1 MKRVLFAVAVCSA
14 LAPAPCSAG
23 EKLAVVGTGD
33 GVQVLTALAAAFM
46 SENPEIR
53 IDLPP
58 SVHSAGGI
66 KAVAQDDAIVGRIA
80 RPLNQNELG
89 LGLRVIPIFYQPT
102 VFFAHPSANV
112 KNLTADQ
119 LVAVFSGTVKNW
131 SEVGGSDVRV
141 RVVRREEPDSSVAV
155 FRDTLPGWKELKFDK
170 GHSKLATTTQEAFDA
185 VEKYE
190 GAIGFG
196 PYSRDLD
203 RRFTVLS
210 VDGVHPTDSNYPSTV
225 TLSLIYRDA
234 TVTDSARKFIDFNF
248 TEKAQDIVR
257 RLGAI
262 PVEVKRE
269 LSAERR

>member
-1 MKRVLFAVAVCSA
+1 MKRVLFSLAVCSA
-14 LAPAPCSAG
+14 LGAVPCSAA
-23 EKLAVVGTGD
+23 EKLTVVGTGD
-33 GVQVLTALAAAFM
+33 GVQILEALAAAFM
-46 SENPEIR
+46 VENPEII

-66 KAVAQDDAIVGRIA
+66 RAVGQGDAVVGRIA
-80 RPLNQNELG
+80 RPLSQKELELG
-89 LGLRVIPIFYQPT
+89 FRVVPIFRQPT

-119 LVAVFSGTVKNW
+119 LVAVFNGTVKNW
-131 SEVGGSDVRV
+131 SEVGGNDGRV

-170 GHSKLATTTQEAFDA
+170 LHSKLATTTQEAFDA

-203 RRFTVLS
+203 RRFRVLS
-210 VDGVHPTDSNYPSTV
+210 VGGVHPTDSNYPSAV

-234 TVTDSARKFIDFNF
+234 TVTDAAHKFIDFIF
-248 TEKAQDIVR
+248 TEKAQGIVR
-257 RLGAI
+257 ELGAI
-262 PVEVKRE
+262 PVVKRD
-269 LSAERR
+269 LAAESR

>member
-1 MKRVLFAVAVCSA
+1 MKRLLFSVAVYSA
-14 LAPAPCSAG
+14 LAGVPCSAA

-33 GVQVLTALAAAFM
+33 GVQILTALAAAFT
-46 SENPEIR
+46 SENPEIK

-66 KAVAQDDAIVGRIA
+66 KAVAHGDAIVGRIA
-80 RPLNQNELG
+80 RPLNQNEMK
-89 LGLRVIPIFYQPT
+89 LGLRVVPIFRQPT

-119 LVAVFSGTVKNW
+119 LGAVFSGTVKNW
-131 SEVGGSDVRV
+131 SEVGGNDVRV

-190 GAIGFG
+190 GATGFG
-196 PYSRDLD
+196 PYSRDLN

-210 VDGVHPTDSNYPSTV
+210 VDGVPPTDSNYPSAV

-234 TVTDSARKFIDFNF
+234 TITDAARKFIDFIF
-248 TEKAQDIVR
+248 TEKAQGIVR
-257 RLGAI
+257 ELGAI
-262 PVEVKRE
+262 PVKRE
-269 LSAERR
+269 LAAEGR